1 MIELDTLTEQDKGR
15 EVIYRS
21 SFGDKTERGV
31 ISSWNAHYI
40 FVRYERY
47 GYVLRGEEPRLQE
60 TGAATSPE
68 DLTFA
73 SD

>member
-1 MIELDTLTEQDKGR
+1 MIVLSMLTERAKGR

-21 SFGDKTERGV
+21 SFGDKVERGV
-31 ISSWNAHYI
+31 ISSWNDKFI

-47 GYVLRGEEPRLQE
+47 GYVRSKELPRYQE
-60 TGAATSPE
+60 TAAATSPE

-73 SD
+73 